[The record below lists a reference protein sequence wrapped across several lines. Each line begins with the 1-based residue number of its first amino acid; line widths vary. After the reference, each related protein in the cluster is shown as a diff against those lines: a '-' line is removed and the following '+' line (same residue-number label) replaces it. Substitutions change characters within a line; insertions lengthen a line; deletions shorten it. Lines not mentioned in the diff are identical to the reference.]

1 MGLGAVIAPPCT
13 LRASLPL
20 PAPRRQHCCWSGGE
34 EGGGG
39 RNAAPGAGRV
49 PPRRAAEG
57 GSNFDCFIAGMNL
70 ASLILDVASSLPGLI
85 VSSVSPSPPAGGRD
99 LRHAAPVRRSHR
111 HPRRLAVGSGHAT
124 ERQQGRRGL
133 AVVYCSRLQRDSASN
148 WVASTAGPW
157 LGRFSGAVWACCRV
171 VPLQS

>member
-85 VSSVSPSPPAGGRD
+85 VSSVSPSPPVVGTCGMRRRCGARIATQDGWRLGRGT
-99 LRHAAPVRRSHR
+99 RRSGSKGAEGSR
-111 HPRRLAVGSGHAT
+111 WCTVAACSATVRATGWLQQLA
-124 ERQQGRRGL
+124 RG
-133 AVVYCSRLQRDSASN
+133 
-148 WVASTAGPW
+148 
-157 LGRFSGAVWACCRV
+157 
-171 VPLQS
+171 